1 MSVISAADVNKL
13 RQMTGAGMMD
23 CKKALTEAE
32 GDFEKAIEILRKKGQ
47 KVSASRSDRDAK
59 EGSVFVKSS
68 EDKKEAVLIA
78 LNCETDFV
86 GKNEEFQSLGKL
98 IAETAFTNKPAT
110 KEALLALTVGNLSI
124 NDKIVELVGKIGEKI
139 EVSEYIHMKGEA
151 VVAYIHAGA
160 KLGVLV
166 SLKGVNGKDVTDAG
180 KDVGMQIAAMNPV
193 AVDVAKKF
201 HPDLV
206 LLDIMMPKMDG
217 VETCRLL
224 REIPELQ
231 KTFIVF
237 LTARAEEYSEVA
249 AFDVGADDYI
259 NKPIKPRA
267 LMSRISALF
276 RRDFKKT
283 NPSSTITIGDL
294 TIDRT
299 SYTIKIQNREIN
311 LPKKEFELLF
321 FLAQNPNKVFSRE
334 DLLLNIWGS
343 DVYVLARTVDVHI
356 RKVREKIGE
365 DYIST
370 VKGVGY
376 KFSLS

>member
-1 MSVISAADVNKL
+1 MSAISAADVNKL

-68 EDKKEAVLIA
+68 DDKKEAVLIA

-86 GKNEEFQSLGKL
+86 GKNEEFQTLGKL
-98 IAETAFTNKPAT
+98 IAETAFANKPAT
-110 KEALLALTVGNLSI
+110 KEALLALNAGGLSI

-193 AVDVAKKF
+193 AVDESSVDKEVIAKE
-201 HPDLV
+201 L
-206 LLDIMMPKMDG
+206 
-217 VETCRLL
+217 
-224 REIPELQ
+224 EIAKALILAEGKPENM
-231 KTFIVF
+231 V
-237 LTARAEEYSEVA
+237 
-249 AFDVGADDYI
+249 
-259 NKPIKPRA
+259 
-267 LMSRISALF
+267 
-276 RRDFKKT
+276 
-283 NPSSTITIGDL
+283 
-294 TIDRT
+294 
-299 SYTIKIQNREIN
+299 
-311 LPKKEFELLF
+311 
-321 FLAQNPNKVFSRE
+321 
-334 DLLLNIWGS
+334 
-343 DVYVLARTVDVHI
+343 
-356 RKVREKIGE
+356 EKIAAGKLNKFFKE
-365 DYIST
+365 ST
-370 VKGVGY
+370 LLPQAFVKDNSKTVAQYLDSVSKGLTVAEFKRVAIG
-376 KFSLS
+376 